1 MREVANKMVQDVFAQ
16 SEDKMKKAVASI
28 KSEFA
33 GVRTG
38 RASAALFDRIS
49 VDYYGTRT
57 PLKQI
62 ASVSTPEAQLAIIQP
77 WDKSAISAIE
87 KAIRTSDLG
96 VNPSNDGN
104 LIRVPF
110 PPLSE
115 ERRKDFV
122 KVVKKMAEDGK
133 VAIRNVRHEA
143 RDDLKDLEDE
153 KMISEDERKRAEKKV
168 DELTDKYVKEIDVLL
183 QHKEKEIM
191 EV

>member
-1 MREVANKMVQDVFAQ
+1 MVQDVFNQA
-16 SEDKMKKAVASI
+16 EDKMKKSVAAI
-28 KSEFA
+28 KSEFT

-38 RASAALFDRIS
+38 RASASLFDRIM
-49 VDYYGTRT
+49 VDYYGTKT
-57 PLKQI
+57 PLKQV
-62 ASVSTPEAQLAIIQP
+62 ASVSTPEAQLAVIQP

-87 KAIRTSDLG
+87 KAIMTSDLG

-104 LIRVPF
+104 VIRVPF

-122 KVVKKMAEDGK
+122 KLVKKMAEEGK

-143 RDDLKDLEDE
+143 RDDLKELEDE
-153 KMISEDERKRAEKKV
+153 KEISEDERKRAEKKV
-168 DELTDKYVKEIDVLL
+168 DELTEKYTKEIDALL
-183 QHKEKEIM
+183 QHKEKELM